1 MGRSVLTICCNIVQ
15 VSFIVGGL
23 YFCGFIHVHSPVFSW
38 KIVCI
43 SPFLGVVLFVFF
55 NSADTEYWSNSFVKW
70 ACREEET
77 GLPLP
82 EPKRGEKL
90 SSMTNI
96 CRHPFS
102 ASYLI
107 WDQRQGNGLA
117 DSCRPAFPT
126 RRENKTLTLWELEVC
141 EVRLRYSILAV
152 PRMHSSGQRPL
163 MLCLESPDT
172 PITTG
177 TNCVS
182 RVVSVWQPGLRVLV
196 YSSVNQAWV
205 LWLSPPINI

>member
-15 VSFIVGGL
+15 VSFIVIVLLWLHSRAQPSVFLKNCLYQSVFGG
-23 YFCGFIHVHSPVFSW
+23 CV
-38 KIVCI
+38 VC
-43 SPFLGVVLFVFF
+43 FF

-102 ASYLI
+102 VSYLI
-107 WDQRQGNGLA
+107 WDQRQGNSLA

-141 EVRLRYSILAV
+141 EVRLLYSILAV
-152 PRMHSSGQRPL
+152 PRNALFRAKTFDVVPGISWYSYYHWYQ
-163 MLCLESPDT
+163 LCLP
-172 PITTG
+172 
-177 TNCVS
+177 CC
-182 RVVSVWQPGLRVLV
+182 
-196 YSSVNQAWV
+196 
-205 LWLSPPINI
+205 LS

>member
-15 VSFIVGGL
+15 VSFIAGGL
-23 YFCGFIHVHSPVFSW
+23 YFCGFIHVHGPVFSW

-43 SPFLGVVLFVFF
+43 SPFLGVVLFVCFF

-70 ACREEET
+70 MCREEET

-82 EPKRGEKL
+82 EPKRGEQL

-96 CRHPFS
+96 CSHPFS

-107 WDQRQGNGLA
+107 WDQRQGNSLA

-126 RRENKTLTLWELEVC
+126 RRVNKTTSYTLGIGVCVCKVTSLIEVC
-141 EVRLRYSILAV
+141 EVRLLYSVLAV
-152 PRMHSSGQRPL
+152 PRNALFRAKTY
-163 MLCLESPDT
+163 D
-172 PITTG
+172 
-177 TNCVS
+177 
-182 RVVSVWQPGLRVLV
+182 VVPGI
-196 YSSVNQAWV
+196 S
-205 LWLSPPINI
+205 

>member
-43 SPFLGVVLFVFF
+43 SPFLGVVLFVFSILLTLSTDPIPLL
-55 NSADTEYWSNSFVKW
+55 N
-70 ACREEET
+70 EEET

-107 WDQRQGNGLA
+107 WDQRQGNSLA

-141 EVRLRYSILAV
+141 EVRLLYSILAV
-152 PRMHSSGQRPL
+152 PRNALFRAKTFDVVPGISWYSYYHWYQ
-163 MLCLESPDT
+163 LCLP
-172 PITTG
+172 
-177 TNCVS
+177 CC
-182 RVVSVWQPGLRVLV
+182 
-196 YSSVNQAWV
+196 
-205 LWLSPPINI
+205 LS